1 MSPKNQIADKITKM
15 ASTNVG
21 GVNVLTQFRIKSLKS
36 LIVIKTVVFFFLC
49 CKHSLNSFIFVY
61 IKKKKLSKLHP
72 LAKAKKQVLLVKLG

>member
-36 LIVIKTVVFFFLC
+36 LIVIKTVVFFFFML
-49 CKHSLNSFIFVY
+49 
-61 IKKKKLSKLHP
+61 
-72 LAKAKKQVLLVKLG
+72 